1 MSGADVTG
9 TPDFVDA
16 KKTLRALGDVARLAI
31 VQILAGSGEMNV
43 SDLVEALN
51 THGILVSQPLLS
63 WHLSHLKRSGLVRVR
78 PAGRVKFY
86 SLNRERIDWCLHF
99 LSDLVAPTQGQ
110 HTRSSV
116 SSSAESRLGLQTRR

>member
-1 MSGADVTG
+1 M
-9 TPDFVDA
+9 PDFVDA

-86 SLNRERIDWCLHF
+86 SLNRERFDWCLHF

-116 SSSAESRLGLQTRR
+116 PSSAESRLGLQTRR